1 MENECRLESIARA
14 VTFRRD
20 IRHSARRGF
29 LFFDRRAEAARNR
42 EAQRRAAKPARRAA
56 RVARTRD
63 GATRRPRGRARSA
76 HEPPNQLYPWS
87 TQYPPGYALVTNIS
101 TMCFGFL

>member
-1 MENECRLESIARA
+1 M
-14 VTFRRD
+14 
-20 IRHSARRGF
+20 
-29 LFFDRRAEAARNR
+29 
-42 EAQRRAAKPARRAA
+42 
-56 RVARTRD
+56 ARTRD